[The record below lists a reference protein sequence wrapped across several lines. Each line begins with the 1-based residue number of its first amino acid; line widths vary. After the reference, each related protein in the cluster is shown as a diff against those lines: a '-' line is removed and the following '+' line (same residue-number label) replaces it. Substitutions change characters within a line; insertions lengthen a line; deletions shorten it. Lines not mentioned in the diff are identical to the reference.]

1 MKEIRMKNL
10 NSLYPSSMTSD
21 DITEESS
28 VFSVKKYK
36 GVDYQNA
43 GENNQEQVKTIAIEQ
58 TITNKKIKK

>member
-28 VFSVKKYK
+28 VFSVKEYK

-43 GENNQEQVKTIAIEQ
+43 GENNQERVKTIAIEQ